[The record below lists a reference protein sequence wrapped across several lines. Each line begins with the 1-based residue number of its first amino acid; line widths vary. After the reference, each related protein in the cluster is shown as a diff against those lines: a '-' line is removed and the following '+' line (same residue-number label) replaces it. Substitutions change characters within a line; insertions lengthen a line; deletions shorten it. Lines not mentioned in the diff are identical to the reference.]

1 METLIAIIGVI
12 AALIAAVLFGRKSGV
27 DSVESKSQTEVI
39 DAVKQAKDV
48 SEVVTNLD
56 ANERRDRLRKLS
68 K

>member
-1 METLIAIIGVI
+1 MDVAIAIIGVI

-27 DSVESKSQTEVI
+27 DSVESKNQTEVI

-48 SEVVTNLD
+48 SEIVTNLD

>member
-1 METLIAIIGVI
+1 MVI
-12 AALIAAVLFGRKSGV
+12 AALIAAVIFGRKSGA
-27 DSVESKSQTEVI
+27 DSVGRKKQAEVI

-56 ANERRDRLRKLS
+56 ANDRRDRLRRLS